1 MYGKKVHEAVLSA
14 GEKKT
19 GVTIH
24 LVDEEYDHG
33 PIVDQVKLCINPD
46 QSVEKLERTIKSVEH
61 NLWVDT
67 IRKLQQGLIDLD
79 SMVVDSF

>member
-1 MYGKKVHEAVLSA
+1 M
-14 GEKKT
+14 
-19 GVTIH
+19 
-24 LVDEEYDHG
+24 DEEYDHR

-46 QSVEKLERTIKSVEH
+46 QSLEKLERTIKSVEH

-79 SMVVDSF
+79 SMAVDSF